1 VPEQSKNEAKKFER
15 TRILESAPVKTAI
28 WKLSIPTML
37 AMLLQVIY
45 NMTDTFFIGKLNNPD
60 MVAAIALCMPVV
72 MGIQAFGNI
81 FAVGGASLI
90 SRLLGEGRRENA
102 NHAAAISFWA
112 SSVICVIITVLLY
125 VFKVPMLKIC
135 GASENTLYWCIRYA
149 DVMLLAG
156 AFMGLQVTLAGLLRS
171 EGATTESMIGMV
183 SGSILNIILDPIFI
197 FWLGMD
203 VAGAALATTIGNTVG
218 FLYYLYFYVKKKGII
233 SISPKYFV
241 FRSYYFT
248 NIFKIGIPASLDNL
262 LMSVGMAVA
271 NSVAAG
277 FSDILVAA
285 FGVNFRLLSVGVM
298 IAAGIGHG
306 CQPLMGYS
314 YGCGNHKRLL
324 QTIRY
329 SLLYALALGIFF
341 GITFYTF
348 SGSLIRAFINDAD
361 VVRTGAK
368 FMRMMAIALPF
379 VGPQMILRTLF
390 QAIGKPIEALVLS
403 LGRQGVFFIPAILVL
418 SKLGGETGFMSA
430 IPITDI
436 FTTVLAV
443 ILLLFIRKKLQA
455 QQKQAD
461 NRAMIDADLQ

>member
-1 VPEQSKNEAKKFER
+1 
-15 TRILESAPVKTAI
+15 
-28 WKLSIPTML
+28 
-37 AMLLQVIY
+37 
-45 NMTDTFFIGKLNNPD
+45 
-60 MVAAIALCMPVV
+60 
-72 MGIQAFGNI
+72 
-81 FAVGGASLI
+81 
-90 SRLLGEGRRENA
+90 
-102 NHAAAISFWA
+102 
-112 SSVICVIITVLLY
+112 
-125 VFKVPMLKIC
+125 
-135 GASENTLYWCIRYA
+135 
-149 DVMLLAG
+149 MLLAG

-233 SISPKYFV
+233 SIAPKYFV

-390 QAIGKPIEALVLS
+390 QAIGKPIRGVGVTVALADR
-403 LGRQGVFFIPAILVL
+403 GGFFHPRNPRCL

-436 FTTVLAV
+436 YLRTVLAV
-443 ILLLFIRKKLQA
+443 ILLLFYTQETAGPTKA
-455 QQKQAD
+455 GN